1 MQEHQQTVYAIGE
14 CMIELQRSLNLDGAM
29 DYRFGG
35 DTLNAAVYMA
45 RLVDPARTRVAYVT
59 GLGLDGMSAEML
71 ASWEREGIDTSCVQR
86 LPERLPGIYMIETE
100 PSGERRFHYWRRDSA
115 ARHWLEAPQAG
126 KVLLQLAGARMVYLS
141 GISLAILSPADRELL
156 IAALAQCRAAGG
168 SVVFDNNYRPRLW
181 ESADVAR
188 QVYGRVLAHT
198 DIALLT
204 LDDEQALYGDHGARD
219 AVERT
224 RALGVNEVVVK
235 CGAEPAVVWAEGA
248 LHEIAPQ
255 PVADVVDTTAAGDS
269 FGAAYMAARLAGKDP
284 AAAARD
290 GHVLAGA
297 VIRRRGAIIGREF
310 MPAQLMPSL
319 MPSSTA

>member
-1 MQEHQQTVYAIGE
+1 MQVHEQTVYAIGE
-14 CMIELQRSLNLDGAM
+14 CMIELQRKADGSGM

-59 GLGLDGMSAEML
+59 GLGVDGMSAEML

-86 LPERLPGIYMIETE
+86 LPARLPGIYMIETE
-100 PSGERRFHYWRRDSA
+100 PSGERRFHYWRNDSA
-115 ARHWLEAPQAG
+115 ARHWLEAPEAG
-126 KVLLQLAGARMVYLS
+126 KVLLQLASARMVYLS

-156 IAALAQCRAAGG
+156 ISALAQCRARGG

-188 QVYGRVLAHT
+188 EVYLRVLSHT
-198 DIALLT
+198 DMYGEHSAL
-204 LDDEQALYGDHGARD
+204 D

-224 RALGVNEVVVK
+224 RGHGVNEVVVK
-235 CGAEPAVVWAEGA
+235 CGAEPAVVWAEGQ
-248 LHEIAPQ
+248 LHEIAPA
-255 PVADVVDTTAAGDS
+255 PVKDVVDTTAAGDS
-269 FGAAYMAARLAGKDP
+269 FGAAYMAARLAGQDP
-284 AAAARD
+284 ASAARA

-297 VIRRRGAIIGREF
+297 VIRQRGAIIGREF
-310 MPAQLMPSL
+310 MPP
-319 MPSSTA
+319 